1 MKLLGLEANPR
12 VSEEQVSDEP
22 HLIPGTLYGL
32 GTARSDAGVVVVP
45 VPFDAT
51 TTYGSGTADGPSA
64 VLKAST
70 QVDLHDH
77 RLGQVYE
84 RGLFMESEDPDIRDR
99 SVRARRLAAP
109 ILERAQTLPAEADV
123 AREIDELCHAVNRM
137 VAARV
142 RSILDEG
149 KTPAVL
155 GGEHSVS
162 FGAIQ
167 SVAEQF
173 GEIGVLQI
181 DAHMDLRR
189 AYTGLT
195 WSHASVMYN
204 ALERIPGV
212 TKLVQVGIRDYDIG
226 EREYAESLGSRIKTW
241 YDDDLFDAGE
251 RGQRTLF
258 SRVLDG
264 LPEHLYI
271 TFDIDGL
278 DAMLCPNTG
287 TPVPGGLSFREVS
300 LLLGMI
306 WEAARAGRTR
316 VVGFDLVEVCPGVGE
331 WDANVGARVLYK
343 LCGLTRAADSQG

>member
-1 MKLLGLEANPR
+1 M
-12 VSEEQVSDEP
+12 SDEP
-22 HLIPGTLYGL
+22 HIISCTLFGL
-32 GTARSDAGVVVVP
+32 GDTRSDASVVVVP
-45 VPFDAT
+45 APFDAT
-51 TTYGSGTADGPSA
+51 TTYGTGTADGPNA
-64 VLKAST
+64 ILRAST
-70 QVDLHDH
+70 QVDLCDH
-77 RLGQVYE
+77 RLGEVHR
-84 RGLFMESEDPDIRDR
+84 RGLSMEQEDPEVRVSSR
-99 SVRARRLAAP
+99 RARALATP
-109 ILERAQTLPAEADV
+109 ILERAQALPEEADTV
-123 AREIDELCHAVNRM
+123 AEIDDLCESVNRRI
-137 VAARV
+137 AARV
-142 RSILDEG
+142 REILDEG

-204 ALERIPGV
+204 ALERISGI
-212 TKLVQVGIRDYDIG
+212 TKLIQVGIRDYDVG
-226 EREYAESLGSRIKTW
+226 ERAYAESLRGRVTTW
-241 YDDDLFDAGE
+241 YDDDLFDASDGG
-251 RGQRTLF
+251 RRQLF

-264 LPEHLYI
+264 LPPQLYI

-306 WEAARAGRTR
+306 SEAVRAGRTR

-343 LCGLTRAADSQG
+343 LCGLTGGADSGS